1 MVADNSLSSW
11 ACIVLARLTASKS
24 LDSLSQTGASCFRLT
39 ARLLVAVAAGAG
51 VSVSVDMMLAAA
63 GILMLKKTILVY

>member
-1 MVADNSLSSW
+1 M
-11 ACIVLARLTASKS
+11 ASKS

-51 VSVSVDMMLAAA
+51 VSVSVDMMLAAV